1 MLVKSSS
8 LQFLAVACL
17 FVATGASAQTE
28 PGVAPRGVWLSA
40 GLGAGM
46 FVSRANDAAFSGEAS
61 LTYRFGANLIVVR
74 GAGAAELFGSGAG
87 DIGLLFGRARVQPH
101 RRTSIAAGL
110 AVVGGCRA
118 ASTGLLGGSCD
129 RVPTSIGI
137 PVEAQVAWVPL
148 RELGLGLVA
157 FADVSQHLSFVGAA
171 LSIQVGR
178 LW

>member
-1 MLVKSSS
+1 MLLKSSS
-8 LQFLAVACL
+8 LQLLAVVCL
-17 FVATGASAQTE
+17 FVATRASAQTE

-46 FVSRANDAAFSGEAS
+46 FVTHSNDAAFAGEAS

-87 DIGLLFGRARVQPH
+87 DVGLLFGRARVEPH
-101 RRTSIAAGL
+101 QRTSIAAGL
-110 AVVGGCRA
+110 AVVGGCR
-118 ASTGLLGGSCD
+118 STSTAVLGGHCD
-129 RVPTSIGI
+129 RAPTSIGI

-157 FADVSQHLSFVGAA
+157 FADVSRHLSFVGAA
-171 LSIQVGR
+171 LSLQVGR
-178 LW
+178 LR

>member
-1 MLVKSSS
+1 MLLKSSF
-8 LQFLAVACL
+8 LQLLAVGSL

-40 GLGAGM
+40 GFGAGT
-46 FVSRANDAAFSGEAS
+46 FLSHANDAAFAGSAS
-61 LTYRFGANLIVVR
+61 LTYRFGANLIVLR
-74 GAGAAELFGSGAG
+74 GAGVAELFGSGAG
-87 DIGLLFGRARVQPH
+87 DVGLLFGRARVQPH

-110 AVVGGCRA
+110 AVVGGCR
-118 ASTGLLGGSCD
+118 STSTAVLGGGCN
-129 RVPTSIGI
+129 RAPTSIGI
-137 PVEAQVAWVPL
+137 PVEAQVVWVPL

-157 FADVSQHLSFVGAA
+157 FADVSRHLSFVGAA